1 MGRGVTQNDA
11 VVGSVG
17 AALRRRF
24 AVTPPSSRSRRFAVA
39 AASLR
44 LQHDKPSLERNDLIK
59 FIDKDSPAIKLVA
72 GNNAVTDI

>member
-17 AALRRRF
+17 VALRRRF
-24 AVTPPSSRSRRFAVA
+24 SVA
-39 AASLR
+39 AAASLSLR
-44 LQHDKPSLERNDLIK
+44 LQHDKPSLERNSLIK

-72 GNNAVTDI
+72 GNHAVTDI

>member
-1 MGRGVTQNDA
+1 MGRGVTQIDA
-11 VVGSVG
+11 VVGLVG

-24 AVTPPSSRSRRFAVA
+24 AVA
-39 AASLR
+39 AASLSLR
-44 LQHDKPSLERNDLIK
+44 LQHDKPSLERNAKSLERNSPIK

>member
-1 MGRGVTQNDA
+1 MGRGVTQSDA

-24 AVTPPSSRSRRFAVA
+24 AVA
-39 AASLR
+39 AAASLSLR
-44 LQHDKPSLERNDLIK
+44 LQHDKPSLERNAKSLERNSLIK

>member
-24 AVTPPSSRSRRFAVA
+24 AVAAVSL
-39 AASLR
+39 SLR
-44 LQHDKPSLERNDLIK
+44 LQHDKPSLERNNPIK

>member
-24 AVTPPSSRSRRFAVA
+24 AVTPPSSRRRFAVA

>member
-1 MGRGVTQNDA
+1 MSAYYSFMGRGVTQNDA

-17 AALRRRF
+17 AALR
-24 AVTPPSSRSRRFAVA
+24 RRFAVA

>member
-24 AVTPPSSRSRRFAVA
+24 AVA

-44 LQHDKPSLERNDLIK
+44 LQHDEPSQERNNLIK

-72 GNNAVTDI
+72 GNNAVIDI

>member
-11 VVGSVG
+11 VIGSVG

-24 AVTPPSSRSRRFAVA
+24 SVA
-39 AASLR
+39 AASLSLR
-44 LQHDKPSLERNDLIK
+44 LQHDKPSLGRNKPIK

>member
-1 MGRGVTQNDA
+1 MGRGVTQIDA
-11 VVGSVG
+11 VVGLVG

-24 AVTPPSSRSRRFAVA
+24 AVA
-39 AASLR
+39 AAASLSLR
-44 LQHDKPSLERNDLIK
+44 LQHDKPSQERNSPIK

>member
-1 MGRGVTQNDA
+1 MGRGVTQIDA
-11 VVGSVG
+11 VVGLVG

-24 AVTPPSSRSRRFAVA
+24 AVVA
-39 AASLR
+39 AAASLSLR
-44 LQHDKPSLERNDLIK
+44 LQHDKPSQERNSPIK

>member
-24 AVTPPSSRSRRFAVA
+24 AVA

-44 LQHDKPSLERNDLIK
+44 LQHDKPSLERNNPIK

>member
-24 AVTPPSSRSRRFAVA
+24 AVAA
-39 AASLR
+39 AASLSFR
-44 LQHDKPSLERNDLIK
+44 LQHDKPSLERYNLIK
-59 FIDKDSPAIKLVA
+59 FIDKDSPAIKVVA

>member
-24 AVTPPSSRSRRFAVA
+24 AVA
-39 AASLR
+39 AASLSLR